1 MNEYNTRYPFKV
13 FLSFE
18 AFAFKN
24 IFIMSEYTILLQKYR
39 NKTYFIFLKVLH
51 TRVRCVEFG
60 NDNDSTMNWRA
71 IVKVKIFTLY
81 HYMNSS

>member
-18 AFAFKN
+18 AFVGAFKN

-60 NDNDSTMNWRA
+60 NDSTMN
-71 IVKVKIFTLY
+71 
-81 HYMNSS
+81 